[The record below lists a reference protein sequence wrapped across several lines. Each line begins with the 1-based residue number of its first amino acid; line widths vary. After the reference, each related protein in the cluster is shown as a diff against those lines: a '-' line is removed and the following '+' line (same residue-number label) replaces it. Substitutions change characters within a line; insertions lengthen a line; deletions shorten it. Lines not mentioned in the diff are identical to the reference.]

1 MRLAVIIGLV
11 LSLLLLGKAA
21 LQSWQK
27 IEIPTSTREVLPLK
41 APAAPE
47 RQGIAVNPQV
57 PVLMPD
63 LNAGYLFNVQRS
75 FSEQE
80 GEEASPG
87 ESADE
92 PSSQVNM
99 DTLVYTGSIIIGH
112 LRKGLVSFAL
122 QEEGPSPAPIQR
134 RGRYMARRPVPKT
147 TEQQEMVNEGEDF
160 YGFKVASVQPDRILF
175 TKSGSSIEKMLY
187 DPNKE
192 RKAAGSPN
200 IPPTAGRGNAAQ
212 RAPEVPRPG
221 PTGPAG
227 QTGVV
232 NSPTARPA
240 AGAVPVTPPHSVPTP
255 AVRTPAV
262 RNMARRPQV
271 IQRRRLPVQT
281 R

>member
-63 LNAGYLFNVQRS
+63 LNTGYLFNVQRS

-92 PSSQVNM
+92 SSSQLN
-99 DTLVYTGSIIIGH
+99 I
-112 LRKGLVSFAL
+112 
-122 QEEGPSPAPIQR
+122 
-134 RGRYMARRPVPKT
+134 RG
-147 TEQQEMVNEGEDF
+147 
-160 YGFKVASVQPDRILF
+160 
-175 TKSGSSIEKMLY
+175 
-187 DPNKE
+187 
-192 RKAAGSPN
+192 
-200 IPPTAGRGNAAQ
+200 
-212 RAPEVPRPG
+212 
-221 PTGPAG
+221 
-227 QTGVV
+227 
-232 NSPTARPA
+232 
-240 AGAVPVTPPHSVPTP
+240 
-255 AVRTPAV
+255 
-262 RNMARRPQV
+262 
-271 IQRRRLPVQT
+271 
-281 R
+281 